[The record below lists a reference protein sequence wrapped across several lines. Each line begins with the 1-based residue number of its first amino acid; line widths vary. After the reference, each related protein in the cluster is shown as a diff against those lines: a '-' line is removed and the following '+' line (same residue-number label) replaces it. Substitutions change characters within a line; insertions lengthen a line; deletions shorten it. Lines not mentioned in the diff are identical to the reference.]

1 MPVDCSRSQTNSIIV
16 RSVTGLESAARND
29 SPLRSYKEQISV
41 KFSVGD
47 LVTERKTN
55 LWYLTQYSSYDY
67 YPHYPHSMSEY
78 WLDHESRQNEEI
90 SIGIITEIHENEPN
104 AYYVVK
110 YYTYSVLW
118 TTIGKP
124 SFSNMNHRQY
134 LEDELRLLSKINK
147 GVV

>member
-1 MPVDCSRSQTNSIIV
+1 M
-16 RSVTGLESAARND
+16 
-29 SPLRSYKEQISV
+29 

-134 LEDELRLLSKINK
+134 LEDELRLRSKINK